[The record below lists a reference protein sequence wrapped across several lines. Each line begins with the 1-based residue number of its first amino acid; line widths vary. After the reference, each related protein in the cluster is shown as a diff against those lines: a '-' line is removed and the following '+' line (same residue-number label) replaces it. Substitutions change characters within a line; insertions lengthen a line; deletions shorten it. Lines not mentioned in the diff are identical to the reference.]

1 MKGFLV
7 FPVLLIIL
15 FTTTA
20 FADFQKGVEAV
31 ERGDYETAFNE
42 WVPLAEQGGA
52 VAQNNLGVMYVNG
65 RGVTQDYTRAHMWWD
80 IAASLEY
87 EDAVAY
93 RAKVEKLMSPDDL
106 SKAQELARECVAKNY
121 QGC

>member
-1 MKGFLV
+1 MNKFLV
-7 FPVLLIIL
+7 FPVLLVIL
-15 FTTTA
+15 FATPA

-42 WVPLAEQGGA
+42 WAPIAERGGA
-52 VAQNNLGVMYVNG
+52 VAQNNLGLLYANG
-65 RGVTQDYTRAHMWWD
+65 RGVTHDYVRAHMWWD
-80 IAASLEY
+80 IAASLKY

-93 RAKVEKLMSPDDL
+93 RAKIEKLMTPEDL
-106 SKAQELARECVAKNY
+106 SKARELARECVAKNY